1 MSAGK
6 SLSFSSSACGLSLP
20 ERSDLRYL
28 FSFQFFLSAIV
39 FAGGQLRGDP

>member
-6 SLSFSSSACGLSLP
+6 SLSFSSPAAGLSLP

-28 FSFQFFLSAIV
+28 ISFQFFLSARV
-39 FAGGQLRGDP
+39 FAGGQMRGDP